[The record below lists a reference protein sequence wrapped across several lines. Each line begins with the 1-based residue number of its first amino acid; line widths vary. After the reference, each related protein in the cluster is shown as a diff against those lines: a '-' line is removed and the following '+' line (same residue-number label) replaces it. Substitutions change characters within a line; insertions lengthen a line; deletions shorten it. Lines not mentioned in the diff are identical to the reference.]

1 MDHTVVQAGVVR
13 DEHGV
18 ECSIPVI
25 LTDQGP
31 LIPLVDYM
39 LISLHS
45 RSHAWRSKLAQAV
58 SLLIQYLSA
67 NEECFA
73 TPHEAFSAFVGR
85 LVNGTVDEDGYD
97 RSGLYWDTKN
107 PRLANQLVQY
117 LNDFTDWMA
126 GRYGAVQINAWRQA
140 TEVEQIRAWAKWS
153 RKKDRAFL
161 AHAMS
166 RKKAAT
172 TIKMAR
178 AVSMAV
184 TPVFDREPVKNFP
197 EDRIGDL
204 LWKGFIVPGKQNSP
218 RPEERINLRDILIVL
233 LMRYGGLRISETLHL
248 YVQDVVPDPF
258 QPQKAYVRLYHPSLG
273 KAPADWLDSKGRP
286 MECNR
291 SAYLRGKYGLLPR
304 NAKKGGAYY
313 IGWKNLALDS
323 QRMFADV
330 HWFPSVAGEVFQKLW
345 IFYMMQ
351 RSRLAC
357 GHPFAFVTETGTPYG
372 YDAFK
377 AQFKTAVERIG
388 LDHAKH
394 FGTTPH
400 GLRHAYGR
408 DLTNA
413 GVDPLIRKKALH
425 HKSITSQ
432 LVYTELDRQKI
443 SQLLASASVEMSEG
457 ASIRAVG
464 VFDMG
469 FEDVDPLGL
478 LSGPNPRLRRG

>member
-1 MDHTVVQAGVVR
+1 
-13 DEHGV
+13 
-18 ECSIPVI
+18 
-25 LTDQGP
+25 
-31 LIPLVDYM
+31 
-39 LISLHS
+39 
-45 RSHAWRSKLAQAV
+45 
-58 SLLIQYLSA
+58 
-67 NEECFA
+67 
-73 TPHEAFSAFVGR
+73 
-85 LVNGTVDEDGYD
+85 
-97 RSGLYWDTKN
+97 
-107 PRLANQLVQY
+107 
-117 LNDFTDWMA
+117 
-126 GRYGAVQINAWRQA
+126 
-140 TEVEQIRAWAKWS
+140 
-153 RKKDRAFL
+153 
-161 AHAMS
+161 
-166 RKKAAT
+166 
-172 TIKMAR
+172 
-178 AVSMAV
+178 
-184 TPVFDREPVKNFP
+184 
-197 EDRIGDL
+197 
-204 LWKGFIVPGKQNSP
+204 
-218 RPEERINLRDILIVL
+218 
-233 LMRYGGLRISETLHL
+233 
-248 YVQDVVPDPF
+248 
-258 QPQKAYVRLYHPSLG
+258 
-273 KAPADWLDSKGRP
+273 
-286 MECNR
+286 
-291 SAYLRGKYGLLPR
+291 
-304 NAKKGGAYY
+304 
-313 IGWKNLALDS
+313 
-323 QRMFADV
+323 MFADV